1 MKNIKDFVITKHLI
15 SVLNDAGFDAFVVG
29 GAVRDMILGM
39 TPSDFDIVT
48 DAPIE
53 TIKNLF
59 PFPCHGKITQRFL
72 IHAFKFEG
80 AIFEI
85 ASFRDEGSIENRND
99 APKPGNAQT
108 DVLRRDFTCNSIMWN
123 PLTDEI
129 LDPLDGIQDIHDKIL
144 RTTRDADIVFAEDPV
159 RIFRAIRFQRK
170 LGFSFF
176 GFEITNEMIRD
187 AMASQNAD
195 RCRNE
200 IAKITKL
207 PAAICRKG
215 EQQ

>member
-1 MKNIKDFVITKHLI
+1 MKNIKNFVITKHLI

-53 TIKNLF
+53 EIKRLF
-59 PFPCHGKITQRFL
+59 PFPCHGKITEKFL
-72 IHAFKFEG
+72 VHAFKFEG
-80 AIFEI
+80 SIFEI
-85 ASFRDEGSIENRND
+85 ASFRDEGNISNRND
-99 APKPGNAQT
+99 APQQGTAET

-129 LDPLDGIQDIHDKIL
+129 LDPLNGIQDIHDRVL

-170 LGFSFF
+170 LGFSFV
-176 GFEITNEMIRD
+176 GFEITNEMISD

-195 RCRNE
+195 RCRYE
-200 IAKITKL
+200 IAKITKI
-207 PAAICRKG
+207 PAGICRKG

>member
-1 MKNIKDFVITKHLI
+1 MENIKDFVITKHLI
-15 SVLNDAGFDAFVVG
+15 SVLNEAGFNAFIVG

-39 TPSDFDIVT
+39 SPKDFDVVT
-48 DAPIE
+48 SAPIDK
-53 TIKNLF
+53 IKELF
-59 PFPCHGKITQRFL
+59 PFPCHGKITEKFL
-72 IHAFKFEG
+72 VHAFKFEG
-80 AIFEI
+80 SIFEI
-85 ASFRDEGSIENRND
+85 ATFRDEGNISNRND
-99 APKPGNAQT
+99 APQQGTAET

-129 LDPLDGIQDIHDKIL
+129 LDPLNGVQDIHDRVL

-170 LGFSFF
+170 LGFSF
-176 GFEITNEMIRD
+176 GFEITNEMISD

-200 IAKITKL
+200 IAKITK
-207 PAAICRKG
+207 I
-215 EQQ
+215 

>member
-1 MKNIKDFVITKHLI
+1 MENIKDFVITKHLI
-15 SVLNDAGFDAFVVG
+15 SVLNEAGFNAFIVG

-39 TPSDFDIVT
+39 SPKDFDVVT
-48 DAPIE
+48 SAPIDK
-53 TIKNLF
+53 IKELF
-59 PFPCHGKITQRFL
+59 PFPCHGKITEKFL
-72 IHAFKFEG
+72 VHAFKFEG
-80 AIFEI
+80 SIFEI
-85 ASFRDEGSIENRND
+85 ASFRDEGNISNRND
-99 APKPGNAQT
+99 APQQGTAET

-129 LDPLDGIQDIHDKIL
+129 LDPLNGVQDIHDRVL

-170 LGFSFF
+170 LGFSF
-176 GFEITNEMIRD
+176 GFEITNEMISD

-200 IAKITKL
+200 IAKIPK
-207 PAAICRKG
+207 I
-215 EQQ
+215 

>member
-1 MKNIKDFVITKHLI
+1 MENIKDFVITKHLI
-15 SVLNDAGFDAFVVG
+15 SVLNEAGFNAFIVG

-39 TPSDFDIVT
+39 SPKDFDVVT
-48 DAPIE
+48 SAPIDK
-53 TIKNLF
+53 IKELF
-59 PFPCHGKITQRFL
+59 PFPCHGKITEKFL
-72 IHAFKFEG
+72 VHAFKFEG
-80 AIFEI
+80 SIFEI
-85 ASFRDEGSIENRND
+85 ASFRDEGNISNRND
-99 APKPGNAQT
+99 APQQGTAET

-129 LDPLDGIQDIHDKIL
+129 LDPLNGVQDIHDRVL

-170 LGFSFF
+170 LGFSF
-176 GFEITNEMIRD
+176 GFEITNEMISD

-200 IAKITKL
+200 IAKIAKITK
-207 PAAICRKG
+207 I
-215 EQQ
+215 

>member
-1 MKNIKDFVITKHLI
+1 MENIKDFVITKHLI
-15 SVLNDAGFDAFVVG
+15 SVLNEAGFNAFIVG

-39 TPSDFDIVT
+39 SPKDFDVVT
-48 DAPIE
+48 SAPIDK
-53 TIKNLF
+53 IKELF
-59 PFPCHGKITQRFL
+59 PFPCHGKITEKFL
-72 IHAFKFEG
+72 VHAFKFEG
-80 AIFEI
+80 SIFEI
-85 ASFRDEGSIENRND
+85 ASFRDDGNISNRND
-99 APKPGNAQT
+99 APQQGTAET

-129 LDPLDGIQDIHDKIL
+129 LDPLNGVQDIHDRVL

-170 LGFSFF
+170 LGFSF
-176 GFEITNEMIRD
+176 GFEITNEMISD

-200 IAKITKL
+200 IAKIPK
-207 PAAICRKG
+207 I
-215 EQQ
+215 